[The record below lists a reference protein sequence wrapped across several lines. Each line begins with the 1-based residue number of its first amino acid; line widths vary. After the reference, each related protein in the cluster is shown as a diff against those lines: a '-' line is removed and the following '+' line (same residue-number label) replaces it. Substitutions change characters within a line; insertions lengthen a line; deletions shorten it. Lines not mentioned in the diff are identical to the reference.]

1 MKIFTIFVVIIV
13 GVVFLVFNFAKNKI
27 PDSPEIALQ
36 EFYHEN
42 RAEDQIM
49 DPLILMGSEMIP
61 RLSKEILNK
70 NMIHRRYA
78 IGAIGNIGDE
88 NAISILVSILNDHQE
103 IDYFRCDSLN
113 SIAMINKEK
122 ARQLALK
129 YRQSDVICLN
139 ELVQALLSD
148 KEKSWE
154 KMNYMR
160 RGYLE
165 ALIGR
170 HN

>member
-1 MKIFTIFVVIIV
+1 MKIFTIFAAIIL
-13 GVVFLVFNFAKNKI
+13 GVVFVVFNFVNKKI

-36 EFYHEN
+36 EFYHDN

-88 NAISILVSILNDHQE
+88 NAISILVSIVNDHQE

-122 ARQLALK
+122 AKQLALK
-129 YRQSDVICLN
+129 YRQSDVRCLN

-148 KEKSWE
+148 KEKSWK

-165 ALIGR
+165 A
-170 HN
+170 